1 MDKITIPRSSAAA
14 VVLETIAEIRDEIK
28 EGVSWRKRD
37 DLESDAGRAA
47 FRLLALFGDLAMD
60 RDDRLK
66 LTSAVVGREIGSA
79 NELSRDEAS
88 KVIDM
93 LNGITEGTVS
103 ISFTDEGAMT
113 LAVQSTL
120 EAS

>member
-47 FRLLALFGDLAMD
+47 FRLLDL
-60 RDDRLK
+60 
-66 LTSAVVGREIGSA
+66 
-79 NELSRDEAS
+79 
-88 KVIDM
+88 
-93 LNGITEGTVS
+93 
-103 ISFTDEGAMT
+103 
-113 LAVQSTL
+113 L
-120 EAS
+120 EVA